1 MLDQVQQR
9 TGGRSARVRE
19 AVLRA
24 TVEVVAESGYA
35 GLSFEEVAR
44 RSGVHKT
51 TVYRRWPT
59 TAALVLDALL
69 ERSAEAVPVPDTGSV
84 REDLRRFV
92 RAIASNVTSP
102 LGAALVATL
111 TGEPADETVDA
122 LVHDFWRARF
132 ALAAEIVQRGIDRG
146 ELRADVDAGLVVEL
160 LVAPLYLRLLV
171 TREPVNRRYADRVV
185 DLAVAGCANTRATPQ
200 V

>member
-1 MLDQVQQR
+1 MLDQVQRR

-19 AVLRA
+19 AVLHA
-24 TVEVVAESGYA
+24 TVEVLAESGYR

-51 TVYRRWPT
+51 TVYRRWPS

-84 REDLRRFV
+84 RDDLRRFV
-92 RAIASNVTSP
+92 RAVAGNITSP

-111 TGEPADETVDA
+111 TGEPADPATEAV
-122 LVHDFWRARF
+122 VHDFWRARF
-132 ALAAEIVQRGIDRG
+132 ALAGEILQRGIDRG
-146 ELRADVDAGLVVEL
+146 EVRADVDAHLVVEL

-171 TREPVNRRYADRVV
+171 TREPVTRRYADRVV
-185 DLAVAGCANTRATPQ
+185 DLALAGVAQ
-200 V
+200 

>member
-19 AVLRA
+19 AVLHA
-24 TVEVVAESGYA
+24 TVEVVAEAGYA

-69 ERSAEAVPVPDTGSV
+69 ERSAESVPVPDTGSV

-92 RAIASNVTSP
+92 RAIAANITSP

-111 TGEPADETVDA
+111 TGEPADEAVDA
-122 LVHDFWRARF
+122 LVHEFWRARF
-132 ALAAEIVQRGIDRG
+132 ALAGEIVQRGIERG
-146 ELRADVDAGLVVEL
+146 ELRADVDPDLVVEL

-171 TREPVNRRYADRVV
+171 TREPVTRRYADRVV
-185 DLAVAGCANTRATPQ
+185 DLALAGMAS
-200 V
+200 

>member
-19 AVLRA
+19 AVLHA
-24 TVEVVAESGYA
+24 TVEVVAEAGYA

-51 TVYRRWPT
+51 TLYRRWPT

-69 ERSAEAVPVPDTGSV
+69 ERSAEAVPVPDSGSV

-92 RAIASNVTSP
+92 RAIAANITSP
-102 LGAALVATL
+102 LGGAVVATL
-111 TGEPADETVDA
+111 VREPLDEPM
-122 LVHDFWRARF
+122 VHEFWRTRF

-146 ELRADVDAGLVVEL
+146 ELRADVDRDLVVEL

-171 TREPVNRRYADRVV
+171 TREPVTRRYADRVV
-185 DLAVAGCANTRATPQ
+185 GLALAGAAS
-200 V
+200 

>member
-84 REDLRRFV
+84 REDLHRFV
-92 RAIASNVTSP
+92 RAIASNITSP

-185 DLAVAGCANTRATPQ
+185 DLAVAGCANTRS
-200 V
+200 

>member
-1 MLDQVQQR
+1 MLH
-9 TGGRSARVRE
+9 
-19 AVLRA
+19 A
-24 TVEVVAESGYA
+24 TVEVVAEAGYA

-69 ERSAEAVPVPDTGSV
+69 ERSAESVPVPDTGSV

-92 RAIASNVTSP
+92 RAIAANITSP

-111 TGEPADETVDA
+111 TGEPSDAATDA
-122 LVHDFWRARF
+122 LVHDFWRTRF
-132 ALAAEIVQRGIDRG
+132 ALAGEIVQRGIERG
-146 ELRADVDAGLVVEL
+146 ELRADVDPDLVVEL

-171 TREPVNRRYADRVV
+171 TREPVTRRYADRVV
-185 DLAVAGCANTRATPQ
+185 DLALAGVAS
-200 V
+200 